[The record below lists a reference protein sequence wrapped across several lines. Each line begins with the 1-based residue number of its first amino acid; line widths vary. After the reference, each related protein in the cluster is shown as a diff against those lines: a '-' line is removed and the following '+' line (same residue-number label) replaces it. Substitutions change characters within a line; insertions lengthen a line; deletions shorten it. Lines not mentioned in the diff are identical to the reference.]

1 MFGNNFES
9 SDFILS
15 KVREVTSNAALI
27 KYIENGIKKIAGNL
41 RINVVKDD
49 KCDFGF
55 KNQNGD
61 YFYININ
68 DDKVYIY
75 NNTLNLRE
83 EVVYDKS
90 QDGIQIEFYGN
101 YRVFD
106 DGGLVVLK
114 NIEEKSFYDSNKKF
128 IMSDTHIEHNTCLDG
143 NIMKKFMGTNY
154 DLNIKQCVVDDEI
167 VKLEDISYHYIP
179 EMNSKKYFI
188 SEYRNGL
195 LCSVNEKEYSLP
207 LYSQVSGNFNNYLKK
222 IRSIEKNNAQKQKT
236 ML

>member
-1 MFGNNFES
+1 M
-9 SDFILS
+9 
-15 KVREVTSNAALI
+15 
-27 KYIENGIKKIAGNL
+27 
-41 RINVVKDD
+41 
-49 KCDFGF
+49 
-55 KNQNGD
+55 
-61 YFYININ
+61 
-68 DDKVYIY
+68 
-75 NNTLNLRE
+75 
-83 EVVYDKS
+83 YDKS

-179 EMNSKKYFI
+179 EMNFKKCFI
-188 SEYRNGL
+188 GEYRNGL

-207 LYSQVSGNFNNYLKK
+207 LYSQVSGNFSNYLKK